1 MHWAPTWVTAGVCK
15 PSYLP
20 DIIIHMENLGN
31 FILPTGIIHMENLG
45 NLILP
50 TGYNYTHGKP
60 W

>member
-31 FILPTGIIHMENLG
+31 
-45 NLILP
+45 LILP

-60 W
+60 R